1 MLLEPIQ
8 ERNAQM
14 LMKLKERV
22 NDFVQIF
29 PASLAIEL
37 YKKFRKRD
45 TNPVALFKGVMEIA
59 PGLGIDVCTY
69 KAVKRE
75 KLKSLE
81 RYDTS
86 VPFNPIIPKEKE
98 IILET
103 NYAVQGD
110 ETGKIVEPD
119 NIINAFNYGPQLVPI
134 SSILEAG
141 SKIHEDKNLRFL
153 GFVEKDKIPRHCLMG

>member
-1 MLLEPIQ
+1 MTSYFPDQNELEGEMLLAPVQ

-14 LMKLKERV
+14 LMRLKEAI
-22 NDFVQIF
+22 NDHIQIF

-45 TNPVALFKGVMEIA
+45 TNPVALFKGIMEIA

-75 KLKSLE
+75 KLKSLA
-81 RYDTS
+81 RYDAS
-86 VPFNPIIPKEKE
+86 VPFDPVIPKEKE
-98 IILET
+98 VILET

-110 ETGKIVEPD
+110 ESGKIV
-119 NIINAFNYGPQLVPI
+119 
-134 SSILEAG
+134 
-141 SKIHEDKNLRFL
+141 
-153 GFVEKDKIPRHCLMG
+153 